1 MKAIVARIPLTL
13 YTPNISDVEF
23 LQKSKKTTLT
33 QFMGNLDKIDFNYV
47 YRVYTEIDGMYTR
60 IDNEVTE

>member
-1 MKAIVARIPLTL
+1 MKAIVARIPLMS
-13 YTPNISDVEF
+13 YNPNISDVEF

-33 QFMGNLDKIDFNYV
+33 QFMGNLDKIDFKYV
-47 YRVYTEIDGMYTR
+47 YRVYAEIDGNYIR